1 MSLDLNAAKTVVE
14 NNLRGKGLTVESEI
28 KDNRLHCNVNDTTIK
43 DYKSDVLITVIIN
56 QNGVSTFRCVFDKI
70 YNLEGAARAINAFN
84 DYSLWFKAYVGTGEN
99 PFLYVDSVCYDISN
113 TNVLNYWLD
122 DMIKFLLDDKLDGY
136 LRPIVNITQ

>member
-28 KDNRLHCNVNDTTIK
+28 KDNRLHCNVNNTTIK

-70 YNLEGAARAINAFN
+70 YNLESAARLINAFN
-84 DYSLWFKAYVGTGEN
+84 DYEHGLKPMLEQEKTHS
-99 PFLYVDSVCYDISN
+99 SMS
-113 TNVLNYWLD
+113 
-122 DMIKFLLDDKLDGY
+122 
-136 LRPIVNITQ
+136 IVFATIWPTQTS